1 MTEGRGGERSTDEAE
16 AQWQTGARR
25 GDMKVL
31 LPRVFVLFVLSFK
44 IISARH
50 GDSSPSRLG
59 IGYHLKLQKAL
70 TLISGSGKEIMI

>member
-31 LPRVFVLFVLSFK
+31 LPRVFFCSFSK
-44 IISARH
+44 S
-50 GDSSPSRLG
+50 
-59 IGYHLKLQKAL
+59 
-70 TLISGSGKEIMI
+70 

>member
-31 LPRVFVLFVLSFK
+31 LPRVFVFLFFFK

-59 IGYHLKLQKAL
+59 VGYHLKLQKAL
-70 TLISGSGKEIMI
+70 TLISGSGNEIMI

>member
-31 LPRVFVLFVLSFK
+31 LPRVFVLFVLFQNYQ
-44 IISARH
+44 RQTW
-50 GDSSPSRLG
+50 R
-59 IGYHLKLQKAL
+59 
-70 TLISGSGKEIMI
+70 

>member
-31 LPRVFVLFVLSFK
+31 LPPVFCFSFSKLSAPDMEIVLLVDWALD
-44 IISARH
+44 II
-50 GDSSPSRLG
+50 
-59 IGYHLKLQKAL
+59 
-70 TLISGSGKEIMI
+70 